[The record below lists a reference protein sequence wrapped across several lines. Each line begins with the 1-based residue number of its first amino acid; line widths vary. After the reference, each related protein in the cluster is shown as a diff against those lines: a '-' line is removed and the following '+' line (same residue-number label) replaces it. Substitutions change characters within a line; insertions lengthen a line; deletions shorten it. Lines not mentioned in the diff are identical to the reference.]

1 MFERHGIKTFH
12 DGTGQAA
19 VELTRRIE
27 PDLLV
32 LAKGRI
38 TGEPVEKEK
47 IASG

>member
-1 MFERHGIKTFH
+1 MFERHGIQTIH
-12 DGTGQAA
+12 ASTGHAA

-32 LAKGRI
+32 LDKGRI
-38 TGEPVEKEK
+38 TGERVEKET